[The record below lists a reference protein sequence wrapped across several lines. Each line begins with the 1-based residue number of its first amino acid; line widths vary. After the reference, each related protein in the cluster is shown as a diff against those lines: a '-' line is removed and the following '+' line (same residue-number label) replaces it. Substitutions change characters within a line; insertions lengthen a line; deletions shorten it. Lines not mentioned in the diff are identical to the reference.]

1 VTTAAIEAGQAAWK
15 RLQERPKAT
24 WQDWLVVGQALV
36 VGRAEVMQE
45 ASTNRPFGLRY
56 SRLMKKWL
64 TQNGLNDIN
73 DQERY
78 RVILCLENLS
88 AIEKWRNDLPWAQR
102 VRLNNAKAVWG
113 RWKKST
119 TQPKPENR
127 ASRDAGSDIESL
139 EAEMPKERYVGRRQ
153 IHWDQ
158 DAIQRAA
165 AAIRS
170 SYSTDFIVMARRA
183 LEAAVR
189 DETDLMALLPA
200 KSRKAA

>member
-1 VTTAAIEAGQAAWK
+1 MTTAAIEAGQAAWK

-102 VRLNNAKAVWG
+102 VRLNNPKAVWG

-127 ASRDAGSDIESL
+127 ASRDAGSDIESRGRD
-139 EAEMPKERYVGRRQ
+139 AEGALCWSPPDSLGSRCHPAGGCRYPFILQHGFHRHGPQSLGSRRQ
-153 IHWDQ
+153 G
-158 DAIQRAA
+158 
-165 AAIRS
+165 
-170 SYSTDFIVMARRA
+170 
-183 LEAAVR
+183 
-189 DETDLMALLPA
+189 
-200 KSRKAA
+200 